1 VIGAAS
7 RRADVYYAF
16 GHGHLGLT
24 QAATTGRIIADL
36 IHRRAPV
43 IDLSPFSIARFR

>member
-1 VIGAAS
+1 VL
-7 RRADVYYAF
+7 YAF

-36 IHRRAPV
+36 LAGRDPGLPLGPYGIG
-43 IDLSPFSIARFR
+43 RFA